1 MPGGRSQ
8 VIGGS
13 AALANRIHVSAPG
26 APYVNIK
33 PAMRKH
39 PETAW
44 KQMLMLRIYSTSQSN
59 SGVCARRP
67 MRKQYTRHAET
78 SRNSLAT
85 SAHVADLQHWP
96 NKFTCPR
103 LAPNAET
110 LHPPCGNI
118 QKQLGNKCSCCG
130 FTALANQI
138 HASALGAQFGNN
150 LKQAWKQG
158 PCHRFLALA
167 DENGPVPLS
176 APSPYYNTI

>member
-1 MPGGRSQ
+1 MRAVGHWDLTRVLPGGRSQ

-59 SGVCARRP
+59 SGVRAQRP
-67 MRKQYTRHAET
+67 MRKQYTCHAET

-96 NKFTCPR
+96 AAT
-103 LAPNAET
+103 
-110 LHPPCGNI
+110 CGN
-118 QKQLGNKCSCCG
+118 
-130 FTALANQI
+130 TAPAMRK
-138 HASALGAQFGNN
+138 HPET
-150 LKQAWKQG
+150 AWKQVITLRIYSTG
-158 PCHRFLALA
+158 QSNSRVRAWRPIRKQPETGMETRTMLQMPCTGR
-167 DENGPVPLS
+167 
-176 APSPYYNTI
+176 